1 MLSWIFSRLYFLL
14 PAYIANMT
22 PPLAKKVG
30 ILKFLDKPV
39 DNNKKINDIPIFGSH
54 KTWRGVFVE
63 IINGIMV
70 IYLQRYLYQFSF
82 FEKASLL
89 NYQRENILLLGFLI
103 SIGAII
109 GDLASAFLK
118 RRLKLKPGAR
128 FMPLDQVNYVI
139 GAFIFLSLF
148 SEINLKIFSW
158 LVLLFLTFFLHIII
172 NLAGY
177 YLGLHQ
183 AKW

>member
-1 MLSWIFSRLYFLL
+1 M
-14 PAYIANMT
+14 A
-22 PPLAKKVG
+22 PPLVKKAG

-39 DNNKKINDIPIFGSH
+39 DGNRKINNVPIFGSH
-54 KTWRGVFVE
+54 KTWRGVLVE

-70 IYLQRYLYQFSF
+70 IYFQRWLYQFSF
-82 FEKASLL
+82 FQEASLF
-89 NYQRENILLLGFLI
+89 NYQRENIFLLGFLI
-103 SIGAII
+103 SGGAVI
-109 GDLASAFLK
+109 GDLVSAFFK

-128 FMPLDQVNYVI
+128 FMPFDQVNYVI

-177 YLGLHQ
+177 YLGLHH